1 MDSQVHYLPLTPGL
15 FSILVILFAGLIILI
30 QLRILRYAYM
40 RLGVGP
46 GAALLL
52 LLGSLIGSYFNVPI
66 AVLPGPP
73 PISSGQIVDFFGM
86 RYVVPVFVASP
97 GTVLAVNVG
106 GAVIPALMSAYLVI
120 RYQLWLKATL
130 AAAAIAIVI
139 HSMATPVPG
148 IGIAV
153 PVFVPVVAT
162 AILAFVLSREN
173 APPLAYIGGSMGTL
187 IGADLLNLDKI
198 GGLGAPIA
206 SIGGAGTFDGVF
218 LTGIL
223 AVLLAGIASPSRPR
237 PAW

>member
-1 MDSQVHYLPLTPGL
+1 MNSEVHYLPLTPGL
-15 FSILVILFAGLIILI
+15 FSILVILLVGLLILI

-46 GAALLL
+46 GTALLL
-52 LLGSLIGSYFNVPI
+52 LFGSLIGSYFNIPI
-66 AVLPGPP
+66 TILPGTPMRT
-73 PISSGQIVDFFGM
+73 GQIVEFFGM
-86 RYVVPVFVASP
+86 RYVVPGVAAWP

-106 GAVIPALMSAYLVI
+106 GAVIPTLMSTYLVI
-120 RYQLWLKATL
+120 RYQLWLKAT
-130 AAAAIAIVI
+130 IATVVIAFII

-153 PVFVPVVAT
+153 PVFAPVVAT
-162 AILAFVLSREN
+162 AILAFVLSREY

-198 GGLGAPIA
+198 SGLGAPVA
-206 SIGGAGTFDGVF
+206 SIGGAGTFDGIF

-237 PAW
+237 AVW